1 MSGATD
7 GRIPLGYR
15 FAAGHAGIRNG
26 SADDLALMVS
36 DAPAAAAAV
45 FTRNAVRAAPVTVSA
60 RHLKASGGIARAIAA
75 NAGNANCAAPNMAA
89 VAEGAAQAVCA
100 LVEVRPEQILL
111 ASTGVIG
118 EPIDEKA
125 IPRALSGLWRGLAPE
140 RFEDCARAILTTD
153 TTHKTA
159 YARLDAGAG
168 AAVRIAGMAKGAG
181 MIMPDMATMLSFL
194 FTDAAVAPDALQGM
208 LQKAVERSFNCISV
222 DADTSTNDTVY
233 LLANGAS
240 GASIAAERQGAF
252 QQALDGVALSL
263 ALAIV
268 RDGEGARKLV
278 RIDVEGA
285 ADDRGAKRIA
295 VSIAN
300 SPLVK
305 TAIAGA
311 DPTGGASFPP
321 PASPAPPSIR
331 RRSISRSTEPR
342 FAPEGC
348 APRSKKRPFR
358 KRWKRPNR
366 RSASASTAGAGA
378 RRVSGPAISPRNTSA
393 STRSTAPET
402 TSRARAAWAALPELL

>member
-100 LVEVRPEQILL
+100 LVEVPPEQILL

-125 IPRALSGLWRGLAPE
+125 IPRALPGLWRGLAPE

-311 DPTGGASFPP
+311 DPNWGRILSAAGKSGAAFDPAKVDISINGTLVCAGGL
-321 PASPAPPSIR
+321 
-331 RRSISRSTEPR
+331 
-342 FAPEGC
+342 
-348 APRSKKRPFR
+348 
-358 KRWKRPNR
+358 
-366 RSASASTAGAGA
+366 
-378 RRVSGPAISPRNTSA
+378 
-393 STRSTAPET
+393 
-402 TSRARAAWAALPELL
+402 RAAFDEAAVQKTMEEAESAIRFRIDGGGRGKARFWTCDFTEEYIRINAEYRT